1 MPPATRC
8 TSHTLAALGCAV
20 LRRNLGSSWQ
30 QHSQGLSLKEAV
42 KSGMW
47 GTSHPLLWPQHRK
60 SQRQLEYLL
69 NVRHRDVRN
78 VGTRSS
84 LFSGTRTVGTVTA
97 ESFGEEK
104 CSAV

>member
-8 TSHTLAALGCAV
+8 TSHTLAAPGCAV

-47 GTSHPLLWPQHRK
+47 GTSHPHCGLSTGSHSVSW
-60 SQRQLEYLL
+60 SIY
-69 NVRHRDVRN
+69 
-78 VGTRSS
+78 
-84 LFSGTRTVGTVTA
+84 
-97 ESFGEEK
+97 
-104 CSAV
+104 